1 MRSGDRL
8 TPGTPR
14 AAGGFT
20 YLLVLFAVAALGLSL
35 AGTGEVWRT
44 VAQREREAE
53 LLFIG
58 NQFRQA
64 LASYHSQSPDG
75 TPRYPAQLEDLLVDP
90 RLPSQRRHLRR
101 IYRDPM
107 THSFDWGLVRVGG
120 RIVGVHSLSTSP
132 TLKTAFDERDA
143 DLQGAAQYDQW
154 VFRPVA
160 ASPAPPPAPGQAP
173 QR

>member
-1 MRSGDRL
+1 
-8 TPGTPR
+8 
-14 AAGGFT
+14 
-20 YLLVLFAVAALGLSL
+20 
-35 AGTGEVWRT
+35 
-44 VAQREREAE
+44 
-53 LLFIG
+53 
-58 NQFRQA
+58 
-64 LASYHSQSPDG
+64 
-75 TPRYPAQLEDLLVDP
+75 LLVDP

-120 RIVGVHSLSTSP
+120 RIVGVHSLSTAP
-132 TLKTAFDERDA
+132 TLKTTFDERDA

-154 VFRPVA
+154 VFRHVA